1 MTLGSVAGEKL
12 AGPVSFD
19 GCAGWL
25 HPANGR
31 TAVLMLSPW
40 GYEALC
46 FRRAWRMLGD
56 SLAAAGF
63 PALRFDYPGTGDSLG
78 EAGAISSLETLKTAV
93 RRAAESLRGL
103 TRARKL
109 VLVGQGL
116 GATLAAELAAEL
128 DAAGVALLAPVVRG
142 RDYLRELSVWGLTVA
157 EAMQLETGDAPPGSV
172 AGFHMSETLRAE
184 IGALDLTVAA
194 QRLPPTF
201 MALRGRVA
209 ELKLAQRLRDLGTPV
224 AELSYS
230 AYDLGIGNPTVAR
243 PPVDT
248 LRAVVDWAGQLIG
261 ADAGPASASASASAA
276 TAAPSA
282 ALLEAPEFVETLLRF
297 GPDDR
302 LCGVLCEPR
311 GERRGATVL
320 MLGAGGDPHIGWARG
335 AVEQARALAREG
347 IASFRMD
354 ASDVGDAWGPMSG
367 ESVQLYDARHVTDA
381 CAGFDWLL
389 ARGLG
394 PVLPVGRC
402 SGAFYAFNAA
412 VGDPRIADIIL
423 VNPLRYI
430 WNGGSVFEA
439 ASENVGHY
447 RKQVRHP
454 AKLFMRWL
462 RGDVDLDVA
471 LAKLGSASIA
481 LAHATLHGQARQRRR
496 QIRETF
502 GGLQARGV
510 RINLLISREREAHEV
525 FRQFFGPE
533 GRRLRRYGDLRL
545 KFLEGAD
552 HALTPRAARDALLAV
567 IRQAALSSPEP
578 STEAVAAEDP
588 AAEREEFAL
597 GSTGGLLPT

>member
-1 MTLGSVAGEKL
+1 MTLGSEEGIGSAR
-12 AGPVSFD
+12 PVTFD

-25 HPANGR
+25 HPASGR
-31 TAVLMLSPW
+31 TAVLMIGPW

-63 PALRFDYPGTGDSLG
+63 PALRFDYPGAGDSLG
-78 EAGAISSLETLKTAV
+78 EAADITSLEPLKAAV
-93 RRAAESLRGL
+93 RRAAETLRSL
-103 TRARKL
+103 TRPRKL

-116 GATLAAELAAEL
+116 GATLAAELAQEL
-128 DAAGVALLAPVVRG
+128 AAAGAALLAPVVRG
-142 RDYLRELSVWGLTVA
+142 REYLRELSVWGMTVA

-172 AGFHMSETLRAE
+172 AGFHLSEGLRTE
-184 IGALDLTVAA
+184 IGALDLTATA

-201 MALRGRVA
+201 MAPRGRVA

-230 AYDLGIGNPTVAR
+230 AYDLAIGNPTVAR

-248 LRAVVDWAGQLIG
+248 LRAVVDWASQLIG
-261 ADAGPASASASASAA
+261 ADPGTARVPAP
-276 TAAPSA
+276 TAAV
-282 ALLEAPEFVETLLRF
+282 LEAPEFIETILRF
-297 GPDDR
+297 GADEG

-335 AVEQARALAREG
+335 AVEQARALAQEG
-347 IASFRMD
+347 IATFRMD
-354 ASDVGDAWGPMSG
+354 ARDVGDASGPMSA
-367 ESVQLYDARHVTDA
+367 ESVQLYDQRHVEDA

-402 SGAFYAFNAA
+402 SGAFAAFNAA
-412 VGDPRIADIIL
+412 VRDERIADIIL
-423 VNPLRYI
+423 VNQLRYI
-430 WNGGSVFEA
+430 WQSGGEFEA
-439 ASENVGHY
+439 ASEKVGHY
-447 RKQVRHP
+447 RKQVRNP

-471 LAKLGSASIA
+471 LSKLSAASLA
-481 LAHATLHGQARQRRR
+481 LAHATLQGQARQRRR

-502 GGLQARGV
+502 GSLQARGV

-525 FRQFFGPE
+525 FRQFFGSE
-533 GRRLRRYGDLRL
+533 GGRLRRYGDLRL
-545 KFLEGAD
+545 NFIEGAD
-552 HALTPRAARDALLAV
+552 HALTPRAARDALLAL
-567 IRQAALSSPEP
+567 IRDTALTSPAP
-578 STEAVAAEDP
+578 SAETVAAQDA

-597 GSTGGLLPT
+597 GPAGGLLPT